1 MVMCA
6 QQACDADGQLMLQL
20 KQGDEDAFDELCRR
34 YRQQLSGFFY
44 SLCWNADAAQDYA
57 QEVLVCL
64 WLARHR
70 YEPTGAFRSY
80 VFKIARNH
88 WLSALRKRK
97 CRPEPM
103 FLEET
108 WQSAEDESGLEK
120 VLIRRYED
128 RRIRQA
134 IAELPEHYRLV
145 FVLSQFQEMKYAEIA
160 EILEIPVGTVKSRMS
175 AAVRILREKLCK
187 EMGDLR

>member
-1 MVMCA
+1 MAMCA
-6 QQACDADGQLMLQL
+6 QQICDPDVQLMLRVTQE
-20 KQGDEDAFDELCRR
+20 DEEAFDELCRR
-34 YRQQLSGFFY
+34 YRRQLSGFFY

-70 YEPTGAFRSY
+70 YEPTAPFRPY
-80 VFKIARNH
+80 LFRIARNH

-108 WQSAEDESGLEK
+108 WQPVEDESGLEK
-120 VLIRRYED
+120 LLIARYED
-128 RRIRQA
+128 RRIKMA
-134 IAELPEHYRLV
+134 IADLPEHYRLV
-145 FVLSQFQEMKYAEIA
+145 FVLSHFEGMKYAEIA

-175 AAVRILREKLCK
+175 AAVRILREWL
-187 EMGDLR
+187 MGDG

>member
-1 MVMCA
+1 MATCA
-6 QQACDADGQLMLQL
+6 EEIRDPDVQLMLSV
-20 KQGDEDAFDELCRR
+20 KQGDEEAFDELCRR
-34 YRQQLSGFFY
+34 YRRQLSGFFY

-64 WLARHR
+64 WLARDR

-88 WLSALRKRK
+88 WLTTLRKRK

-108 WQSAEDESGLEK
+108 WEPIVDESGLEK
-120 VLIRRYED
+120 MLIARYED
-128 RRIRQA
+128 RRIKTA
-134 IAELPEHYRLV
+134 IADLPEHYRLV
-145 FVLSQFQEMKYAEIA
+145 FVLSHFQEMKYAEIA
-160 EILEIPVGTVKSRMS
+160 EILEIPIGTVKSRMS
-175 AAVRILREKLCK
+175 AAVRILRDKLSK
-187 EMGDLR
+187 EMED